1 MSDNILQ
8 ELSKP
13 FAPSA
18 ISWLPG
24 SIKKDGTAAL
34 ALAYA
39 DLRAYM
45 NRLDEVCGLNW
56 SVSYTPWGSKLICH
70 LTVDGVTRSSI
81 GEPTDESERGEI
93 EGTVTEAQAFKR
105 ACVMFGLGRYLYTF
119 PQSWQPI
126 DSYKKFTKEA
136 EAKLMQVVMSHYDR
150 TVGKATPTTHR
161 QPEPAGVDVDFGM
174 GESNPFDDQTVGAQA
189 EPAAATV
196 DPALQ
201 KKLNILNSLGNT
213 FYNKRKGD
221 DAWDKKREEIA
232 KPFGVT
238 SSTALTGAQIDTL
251 IAGLEKRTREIIA
264 QMGGIPADIVTECT
278 AFGKFA
284 GVDSIDQARG
294 VGLAKCLQW
303 AKANSVPA
311 FSAKPTTLY
320 A

>member
-24 SIKKDGTAAL
+24 SIRKDGTAAL

-126 DSYKKFTKEA
+126 DNSKKFTKEA

-150 TVGKATPTTHR
+150 TGKDAPTTHR
-161 QPEPAGVDVDFGM
+161 QPEPAGADVDFGM
-174 GESNPFDDQTVGAQA
+174 SESNLSDYNVRAIMLGAD
-189 EPAAATV
+189 TV

-221 DAWDKKREEIA
+221 DAWDKKREELA
-232 KPFGVT
+232 KSQGVA
-238 SSTALTGAQIDTL
+238 SSTALTGEQIDKL

-264 QMGGIPADIVTECT
+264 QMGGVPADIVTECT

-284 GVDSIDQARG
+284 GVDSIDRAKG

-303 AKANSVPA
+303 AKANLVPA
-311 FSAKPTTLY
+311 
-320 A
+320 